1 MAATKQ
7 FSWGMKNHFNFDAEL
22 RKRRVV
28 TYPPRQ
34 ITEHRQETDIEMRTL
49 SFVFA
54 FVLAGTS
61 LAGSPDGGLPGNG
74 TFAYSSPP
82 IVSVAPSIIVIVS
95 LRRR

>member
-1 MAATKQ
+1 MGDETI
-7 FSWGMKNHFNFDAEL
+7 FNFDAEL

-28 TYPPRQ
+28 TYPPTKMADRADKKTGDSQ
-34 ITEHRQETDIEMRTL
+34 MRTL

-61 LAGSPDGGLPGNG
+61 LAGSPDGGVPGNG

-82 IVSVAPSIIVIVS
+82 IVSVAPSIIVAAS
-95 LRRR
+95 H